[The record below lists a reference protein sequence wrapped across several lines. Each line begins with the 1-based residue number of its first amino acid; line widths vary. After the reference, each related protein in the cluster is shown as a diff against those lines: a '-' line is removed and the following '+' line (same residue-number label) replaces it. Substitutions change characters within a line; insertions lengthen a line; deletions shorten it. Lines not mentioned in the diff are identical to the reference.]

1 MTSRPNNRFE
11 EQRDGPAVQLSLLEG
26 FDLRVEGRSVSLPLS
41 CQRTIAFLALLDRP
55 VTRSFVA
62 ESLWPD
68 TYRRRSSANL
78 RSSLWRIRQILT
90 NLIDST
96 SSHVC
101 MGSGITADV
110 RYQAATIRRLVDR
123 SILCDPNDLGPEVV
137 VALSKELLPD
147 WFDEWLLLE
156 RERWN
161 QLRLHALEAL
171 AERLMVAGKFTR
183 ALEAALAAVWAE
195 PLRESAHR
203 TLIRIHTAEGNSG
216 EAMSQYRRYR
226 QLLDRELRL
235 APTAQMEEL
244 IRALTPR

>member
-1 MTSRPNNRFE
+1 MTSGRDNRVKDQHE
-11 EQRDGPAVQLSLLEG
+11 GPVQLLLLEG
-26 FDLRVEGRSVSLPLS
+26 FDLRVGGHSVSLPLS
-41 CQRTIAFLALLDRP
+41 GQRTIAFLALLDRP

-78 RSSLWRIRQILT
+78 RSSLWRVRQIRA
-90 NLIDST
+90 NLIDS
-96 SSHVC
+96 SSSRLRL
-101 MGSGITADV
+101 GSGITADV
-110 RYQAATIRRLVDR
+110 RDQAATIRRLVDR
-123 SILCDPNDLGPEVV
+123 SILCGPNDLGPEVV
-137 VALSKELLPD
+137 MALSKELLPD
-147 WFDEWLLLE
+147 WFEEWLLLE

-171 AERLMVAGKFTR
+171 AERLMLAGEFTR

-203 TLIRIHTAEGNSG
+203 TLIRIYAAEGNSG
-216 EAMSQYRRYR
+216 EAVSQYRRYR
-226 QLLDRELRL
+226 KLLDRELSL
-235 APTAQMEEL
+235 TPTAQMEEL